1 MDKKSIF
8 KWMLLV
14 ILVGAS
20 VATVFPVGEKVRFGL
35 DIKGGTSFTVQI
47 DEVGMA
53 NQIREEIKTKLGDED
68 FQKLSEV
75 EVETRV
81 REKMASSIK
90 EAQLRALEVIRNRVD
105 GLGIAEPIIFPEKN
119 NRIVVQ
125 LPGVDEKKRE
135 EARRSIKSAAFLE
148 FRMVHEKN
156 TDLINKLFD
165 KGKAPEGYK
174 IIELGDG
181 GAKRDYLIR
190 DKTAVPEDK
199 MDNEFRR
206 RIAQF
211 EAPRLYEL
219 LLERQKVAG
228 REVFTPYYV
237 ERRAQLAGDTL
248 KRASVD
254 YRALGQAV
262 VDLEFDS
269 IGAKRFTRV
278 TTDYAPQGA
287 RNPGQVG
294 RQMAI
299 VLDGTVYSAPVI
311 REPIYGGRAEI
322 SGNFTPAEAMFLVNI
337 LKAGSLPA
345 PVDVVETR
353 IVDPTLGKES
363 VENGKNAAIYGC
375 VVIILLML
383 VYYMVNGLLADLA
396 LILNIVLLPLGMIV
410 VAALLGVFA
419 SDARAGGAIALP
431 VLTLPGIAG
440 IALSIGMAVDT
451 NILIFERI
459 REELKA
465 GKSLKA
471 AIDAGF
477 NRAFA
482 AVFDSHVATILTAVI
497 MFIFGSGPVRGY
509 AVTLVAGLLVN
520 LYTAVTVTRM
530 CHMLIASRTA
540 KVSVL
545 KMMNL
550 VPETKIDFIGKW
562 KWWLGGTFMVVVAS
576 WAVMVS
582 TGLKDKTKVFGV
594 DFTGGTEMVLTFE
607 AKPGIEQVRDVLV
620 KGGVNDPMI
629 QYQKG
634 MEAGSREMLTVKV
647 GSLDDGRQVEGLLT
661 NQIAS
666 AQFKMVKQDEVGPQ
680 IGKELMKRAMWAMIL
695 GMVAMVIYIAI
706 RFEFGFGL
714 GAVVATFHDAA
725 ITLGICHLLGFP
737 ITMTMVAAV
746 LTILGYSINDTIVIF
761 DRIREN
767 LRLYQGRQT
776 FKDLC
781 NLSINQTLARTLLT
795 NFFTLIS
802 VLFLCF
808 MGGNALRD
816 FSVAML
822 VGMITGTYS
831 SIYIATPVT
840 LAWYRWKSPDLGTGK

>member
-1 MDKKSIF
+1 MDKKTIF

-53 NQIREEIKTKLGDED
+53 HQIRDEIKTKLGDED
-68 FQKLSEV
+68 FLKLSEA
-75 EVETRV
+75 EVEARV
-81 REKMASSIK
+81 AEKMASSIK

-156 TDLINKLFD
+156 AELVNKLFD

-174 IIELGDG
+174 IIQLGDG
-181 GAKRDYLIR
+181 GTPRDYLIR
-190 DKTAVPEDK
+190 DKTAVPDDK
-199 MDNEFRR
+199 MDGEFRR

-211 EAPRLYEL
+211 EAPRLHEL

-228 REVFTPYYV
+228 REVYTPYYV
-237 ERRAQLAGDTL
+237 ERRAQLTGDTL

-269 IGAKRFTRV
+269 IGAKRFARV
-278 TTDYAPQGA
+278 TGDYAPQGA

-311 REPIYGGRAEI
+311 REAIFGGRAEI

-353 IVDPTLGKES
+353 IVDPTLGQDA
-363 VENGKNAAIYGC
+363 VTNGKNAAIYGC

-383 VYYMVNGLLADLA
+383 AYYMVNGLLADLA

-509 AVTLVAGLLVN
+509 AVTLIAGLLVN
-520 LYTAVTVTRM
+520 LYTAVTVTHM
-530 CHMLIASRTA
+530 CHTVIATFTN

-545 KMMNL
+545 KMMNMI
-550 VPETKIDFIGKW
+550 PETKIDFIGKW

-576 WAVMVS
+576 WALMV
-582 TGLKDKTKVFGV
+582 GNGMKDKTKVFGV
-594 DFTGGTEMVLTFE
+594 DFTGGTEMTLTFE
-607 AKPGIEQVRDVLV
+607 AKPDIEKVRGVLTT
-620 KGGVNDPMI
+620 GGVKDPLI
-629 QYQKG
+629 QFQKG

-647 GSLDDGRQVEGLLT
+647 GSLDEGRQVEGLLT

-680 IGKELMKRAMWAMIL
+680 IGKELMRRAMWAMIL

-725 ITLGICHLLGFP
+725 ITLGVCHLLGFP
-737 ITMTMVAAV
+737 ITMTMIAAV
-746 LTILGYSINDTIVIF
+746 LTIIGYSINDTIVIF

-840 LAWYRWKSPDLGTGK
+840 LAWYRWKSPDLGSGK